1 VRAVT
6 ADDPDAVRLAAAA
19 LRAGGAVVLPTET
32 VQGLAA
38 LPSVPGATDRLFAL
52 KGRPADVAL
61 ALLVADVD
69 QAASVA
75 VLDAAERRVVDACWP
90 GPLTVVVWRRADVS
104 LDLGGDPSTVG
115 VRCPDHAFVRALAAV
130 AGPLATTSANAH
142 GRPTPASARDA
153 AASLDGDV
161 ALVVDGGPCT
171 GVPSTV
177 VDLTGIA
184 PRILRAG
191 SFDLATVEA
200 LWAG

>member
-1 VRAVT
+1 VRVVPSE
-6 ADDPDAVRLAAAA
+6 DRDAVGLAAAS

-75 VLDAAERRVVDACWP
+75 VLDAAARRVVAACWP
-90 GPLTVVVWRRADVS
+90 GPLTVVVPRRDDVT

-115 VRCPDHAFVRALAAV
+115 VRCPDHGFVRALAAV

-142 GRPTPASARDA
+142 GEPTPASARDA
-153 AASLDGDV
+153 AAALDGEV
-161 ALVVDGGPCT
+161 ALVIDGGPCT

-177 VDLTGIA
+177 VDLTGAA
-184 PRILRAG
+184 PRIVRAG
-191 SFDLATVEA
+191 PFDLTTIEM
-200 LWAG
+200 LWGG